1 MRQLKIRPL
10 CIEIESTNFAIL
22 KKDIPIIIEKYVI
35 FYYTK
40 CVMKFVL
47 ILRLLVFSIGNSD
60 KRHLFL
66 LNVVRNVIKTLLI
79 HQN

>member
-10 CIEIESTNFAIL
+10 GIKIEPTNFAIL
-22 KKDIPIIIEKYVI
+22 KKDIPIIIKKYVI
-35 FYYTK
+35 LYYTK

-47 ILRLLVFSIGNSD
+47 ILRLLVFSIGSSD